1 MGEIGISR
9 REFLYEVRFWE
20 VRRIIAGY
28 RKRDRIKLQLL
39 AECAYASLYS
49 MRDPKGKTPT
59 DLFPGIF
66 DEDADEIKEEI
77 TEEDKR
83 ELQELIDEMNGAKG

>member
-20 VRRIIAGY
+20 VRRIIADY
-28 RKRDRIKLQLL
+28 RKRDRLKLQLL

-66 DEDADEIKEEI
+66 DEDDDEIKEEI
-77 TEEDKR
+77 TEDDKR
-83 ELQELIDEMNGAKG
+83 ELQALIDEMNGAKG

>member
-1 MGEIGISR
+1 
-9 REFLYEVRFWE
+9 
-20 VRRIIAGY
+20 
-28 RKRDRIKLQLL
+28 
-39 AECAYASLYS
+39 

-77 TEEDKR
+77 TEDDKR
-83 ELQELIDEMNGAKG
+83 ELQALIDEMNGAKG